1 MKSTGLHWTGFIFL
15 SAATTASGYYF
26 NNELKR
32 IEAIKIEPV
41 AQLAP
46 VEINQDQDTIKDEL
60 ILAMVDERLA
70 VMQKQQSLKSLLSLK
85 DQYQLAPA
93 ETVDNSLLYG
103 DSNAR
108 ITIKEYGDVECP
120 YCRKMH
126 AEVKRIVDHSEG
138 VINWEFKHFPLA
150 GHNPA
155 AALEAQ
161 AIECVKEAYGNRV
174 AWVAMDRMITETA
187 GNGKGINDM
196 TAFIRSFGLNG
207 SLISNCL
214 ASDDHKDTI
223 NNDYAEGRNSGVSAT
238 PALVIVDNKTNKEYL
253 IKGFKTSEM
262 LLQAIQKIVQS

>member
-1 MKSTGLHWTGFIFL
+1 
-15 SAATTASGYYF
+15 
-26 NNELKR
+26 
-32 IEAIKIEPV
+32 
-41 AQLAP
+41 
-46 VEINQDQDTIKDEL
+46 
-60 ILAMVDERLA
+60 MVDERLA

-120 YCRKMH
+120 YYRKMH

-161 AIECVKEAYGNRV
+161 AIECVKEAYG
-174 AWVAMDRMITETA
+174 
-187 GNGKGINDM
+187 
-196 TAFIRSFGLNG
+196 
-207 SLISNCL
+207 ISNCL